1 MSAAVLAAYSASL
14 DSCVRAAQNKV
25 LRHMVFT
32 VTSLLVCSSCAAGV
46 SVIDSNA
53 RSSAR
58 HSEAVS
64 TMQCFLSGKAIVNA
78 SNAAPE
84 CDRIAIVSQDV
95 KRPDLALVKEHER
108 CHGVVGV

>member
-14 DSCVRAAQNKV
+14 HSCKRAAQNKV

-46 SVIDSNA
+46 SVLFECAFKRTSF
-53 RSSAR
+53 RG
-58 HSEAVS
+58 
-64 TMQCFLSGKAIVNA
+64 CFTHAMLLSGKAIMNA

-84 CDRIAIVSQDV
+84 CDRIAIVLQNV
-95 KRPDLALVKEHER
+95 KMPDLAFVKKHER
-108 CHGVVGV
+108 CHDVVGV

>member
-64 TMQCFLSGKAIVNA
+64 TMQCFLSGKAIVNS

-84 CDRIAIVSQDV
+84 CDGIATVSQDV
-95 KRPDLALVKEHER
+95 ESLTWRS
-108 CHGVVGV
+108 

>member
-14 DSCVRAAQNKV
+14 HSCVSAAQNKV
-25 LRHMVFT
+25 SRHMVFT

-64 TMQCFLSGKAIVNA
+64 PMHCFLLGKAIVNA
-78 SNAAPE
+78 TSAAPE
-84 CDRIAIVSQDV
+84 CDRIAILSQDV
-95 KRPDLALVKEHER
+95 KMPDLALVKKHKR